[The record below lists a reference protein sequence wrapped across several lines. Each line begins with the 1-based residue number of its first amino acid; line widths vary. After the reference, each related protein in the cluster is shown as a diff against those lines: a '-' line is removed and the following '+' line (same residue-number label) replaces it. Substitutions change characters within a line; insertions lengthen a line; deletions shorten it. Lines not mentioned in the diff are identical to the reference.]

1 MASLD
6 PIGATLSAGQ
16 RIGRYFA
23 LVSLIPALLLVMYAY
38 LLLASGSLTGK
49 PAFHNVDA
57 ALSHWSVGK
66 VAGLVLASFAVAVIL
81 HPLQFATTQL
91 LEGYWGTTPLAI
103 AAMKMRIVHHRKRQ
117 RDLQIRA
124 DDYQDAWTKAA
135 EKLVRDDADWESEE
149 GTLEQEEGT
158 LEQEEGTL
166 EQEALSRMQSERGDR
181 LMLDFIA
188 EQEARSQLGLA
199 YPQVPTRIL
208 PTQLGNALRCSED
221 SVGQQYG
228 LSAITIAPHL
238 HLAVSPCHLEYM
250 VDTRQDMDSSIR
262 ICTVGLVATFLTVYC
277 FLDNG
282 IWLLWA
288 LFPYFI
294 SYLAYKGAVSAAQ
307 TYGVVVGSVI
317 DLNRFLLYKELGIR
331 APRNIVEER
340 QNNFKLMSVLKGGK
354 AYLSYR
360 PEQERSEGEPAKR
373 NGPGV

>member
-1 MASLD
+1 
-6 PIGATLSAGQ
+6 
-16 RIGRYFA
+16 
-23 LVSLIPALLLVMYAY
+23 
-38 LLLASGSLTGK
+38 
-49 PAFHNVDA
+49 VDV

-103 AAMKMRIVHHRKRQ
+103 AVMKMRIVHHRKRQ
-117 RDLQIRA
+117 RDLGIRA
-124 DDYQDAWTKAA
+124 DDYQEAWTKVA
-135 EKLVRDDADWESEE
+135 EQLVRGDAGWESEE
-149 GTLEQEEGT
+149 GTLEQK
-158 LEQEEGTL
+158 
-166 EQEALSRMQSERGDR
+166 ALSRMQSERGDR

-188 EQEARSQLGLA
+188 EQEARSQLALA
-199 YPQVPTRIL
+199 YPRVPTRIL

-238 HLAVSPCHLEYM
+238 HLVVPPRHLEYM

-262 ICTVGLVATFLTVYC
+262 ICTVGLVATVLTVYC

-307 TYGVVVGSVI
+307 TYGVVIGSVI

-331 APRNIVEER
+331 APRNITEER
-340 QNNFKLMSVLKGGK
+340 QNNLKLMSVLKGGK
-354 AYLSYR
+354 GYLSYR
-360 PEQERSEGEPAKR
+360 PEQARSEGEPAKG
-373 NGPGV
+373 NESGAKAPT

>member
-6 PIGATLSAGQ
+6 PVGAVLSTGQ

-23 LVSLIPALLLVMYAY
+23 LVSLLPALLLVMYGY

-49 PAFHNVDA
+49 PSFHSVDT

-66 VAGLVLASFAVAVIL
+66 VAGLILASFAVAVIL

-103 AAMKMRIVHHRKRQ
+103 AAMKARIVHHRNRQ
-117 RDLQIRA
+117 RDLRKRA
-124 DDYQDAWTKAA
+124 GDYRRAWFTAA
-135 EKLVRDDADWESEE
+135 KKLVKDDAGWESEP
-149 GTLEQEEGT
+149 GTLKDK
-158 LEQEEGTL
+158 
-166 EQEALSRMQSERGDR
+166 ALARMQSRRGDR

-188 EQEARSQLGLA
+188 EQEARSQLALA
-199 YPQVPTRIL
+199 YPKVPTRIL

-221 SVGQQYG
+221 SAGQQYG

-238 HLAVSPCHLEYM
+238 HLVVPPRHLDYL

-262 ICTVGLVATFLTVYC
+262 VCTVGLVATVLTVYC
-277 FLDNG
+277 FFDDG

-288 LFPYFI
+288 LLPYFI

-317 DLNRFLLYKELGIR
+317 DLDRFLLYKELGLR
-331 APRNIVEER
+331 APRNSTEER
-340 QNNFKLMSVLKGGK
+340 QTNLKLMSVLQGKKG
-354 AYLSYR
+354 YLSYR
-360 PEQERSEGEPAKR
+360 PEEAKPANGNEPGTQA
-373 NGPGV
+373 PA